1 MTSEK
6 EYDYLFKILLIGNSG
21 VGKSSLLF
29 RFSEDKWE
37 KEFIPTIGVDFVSN
51 IILIFYKKN
60 KKLKTIEVDGK
71 KAKLQIW
78 DTAGQERFKNI
89 QASYYKGAN
98 GILVVYDITNKES
111 FENLSSWLIEIEKNG
126 NKNVYKFLIGNKN
139 DLEDQ
144 RVITK
149 EQGDEFASING
160 MYFFETSAKTA
171 YQVQEAFEQLTRDII
186 KIVSKDKQHEEL
198 NKSIKL
204 KPGKSNNILTKK
216 KKCCE

>member
-1 MTSEK
+1 M
-6 EYDYLFKILLIGNSG
+6 
-21 VGKSSLLF
+21 
-29 RFSEDKWE
+29 
-37 KEFIPTIGVDFVSN
+37 
-51 IILIFYKKN
+51 
-60 KKLKTIEVDGK
+60 
-71 KAKLQIW
+71 QIW

-160 MYFFETSAKTA
+160 MDFFETSAKTA
-171 YQVQEAFEQLTRDII
+171 YKVQEAFEVLTKDII
-186 KIVSKDKQHEEL
+186 RTVSKEKNLAKKE
-198 NKSIKL
+198 KPIKL
-204 KPGKSNNILTKK
+204 NSGANLNIEK
-216 KKCCE
+216 KKCC

>member
-1 MTSEK
+1 M
-6 EYDYLFKILLIGNSG
+6 
-21 VGKSSLLF
+21 
-29 RFSEDKWE
+29 
-37 KEFIPTIGVDFVSN
+37 
-51 IILIFYKKN
+51 
-60 KKLKTIEVDGK
+60 
-71 KAKLQIW
+71 QIW

-160 MYFFETSAKTA
+160 MDFFETSAKTA

-204 KPGKSNNILTKK
+204 KPGKSNNMFTKK